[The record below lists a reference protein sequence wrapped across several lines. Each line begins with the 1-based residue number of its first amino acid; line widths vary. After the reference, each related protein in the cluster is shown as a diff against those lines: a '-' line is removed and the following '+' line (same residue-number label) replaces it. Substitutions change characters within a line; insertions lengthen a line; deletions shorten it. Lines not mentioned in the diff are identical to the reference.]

1 MGEVASFR
9 YCRQSLFNKETPM
22 PYLLL
27 TLSSLIWSGN
37 FVLSRAM
44 NATIPPAGFV
54 FWRWLVA
61 ALILAPVALPKLRR
75 EWPIVRANLRLICI
89 CGFFGVT
96 LFNFLIYTAM
106 HTTTAINAALV
117 NSSIPV
123 FIIMFARVFYGQRVT
138 LRQHTGIALS
148 LAGVATI
155 VLQGELARFRTLSF
169 NRGDLL
175 VLVAAVAWALY
186 SVALRRYP
194 QGLNPFLFLFCISI
208 CGLAFLIPFYG
219 LEIASGHLMTANPAT
234 VLSVAYVG
242 IFASVVA
249 FTTWNSGLRK
259 VGPHLGGQFVHLMP
273 AFSTILAV
281 IFLGEQL
288 HPFHLA
294 GIALI
299 FTGILCATLGTVK
312 PPLAT

>member
-1 MGEVASFR
+1 
-9 YCRQSLFNKETPM
+9 M

-27 TLSSLIWSGN
+27 TLSALIWSGN
-37 FVLSRAM
+37 FVISRAM
-44 NATIPPAGFV
+44 STTIPPAGFV

-61 ALILAPVALPKLRR
+61 AIILAPIALPRLRR
-75 EWPIVRANLRLICI
+75 EWPIVRANWQLICI
-89 CGFFGVT
+89 CGFFAVT

-117 NSSIPV
+117 NSAIPV

-138 LRQHTGIALS
+138 IRQHTGIALS
-148 LAGVATI
+148 MAGVATI
-155 VLQGELARFRTLSF
+155 ILQGDLARIRTLTF

-175 VLVAAVAWALY
+175 VLLAAVAWALY

-194 QGLNPFLFLFCISI
+194 QGLNSFVFLFSITI
-208 CGLAFLIPFYG
+208 CGLVFMIPFYAV
-219 LEIASGHLMTANPAT
+219 EIASGKLMTANLPT
-234 VLSVAYVG
+234 ILSIAYVG

-249 FTTWNSGLRK
+249 FMMWNSGLRK

-281 IFLGEQL
+281 IFLGERL
-288 HPFHLA
+288 RAFHLA

-299 FTGILCATLGTVK
+299 FVGILCATLERK
-312 PPLAT
+312 RPPVSA

>member
-1 MGEVASFR
+1 
-9 YCRQSLFNKETPM
+9 M

-27 TLSSLIWSGN
+27 TLSAFIWSGN

-61 ALILAPVALPKLRR
+61 ICVLCPIVIPRLRK
-75 EWPIVRANLRLICI
+75 EWPLVRANLKLVCV

-106 HTTTAINAALV
+106 HSTTAINAALV
-117 NSSIPV
+117 NSAIPV
-123 FIIMFARVFYGQRVT
+123 FILMFARLIFGQTVS
-138 LRQHTGIALS
+138 LRQHAGIALS

-155 VLQGELARFRTLSF
+155 ILQGDLGRIRTLSF

-175 VLVAAVAWALY
+175 VLLAAVAWALY

-194 QGLNPFLFLFCISI
+194 QGLNPFVFLFSISLSGLLFLV
-208 CGLAFLIPFYG
+208 PFYAF
-219 LEIASGHLMTANPAT
+219 EIHSGAVMNANTPT
-234 VLSVAYVG
+234 LLSIAYVG
-242 IFASVVA
+242 ILASVVA
-249 FTTWNSGLRK
+249 FTTWNIGLRR
-259 VGPHLGGQFVHLMP
+259 VGAHVGGQFIHLMP
-273 AFSTILAV
+273 AFSTMLAV
-281 IFLGEQL
+281 AFLGEQL
-288 HPFHLA
+288 HLFHIV

-299 FTGILCATLGTVK
+299 LTGIVCATFRIAKT
-312 PPLAT
+312 A

>member
-1 MGEVASFR
+1 
-9 YCRQSLFNKETPM
+9 M

-27 TLSSLIWSGN
+27 TLSALIWSGN

-61 ALILAPVALPKLRR
+61 ALVLTPIALPRLRR
-75 EWPIVRANLRLICI
+75 EWPILRANLRLICI

-96 LFNFLIYTAM
+96 LFNFLIYTAV

-117 NSSIPV
+117 NSAIPV
-123 FIIMFARVFYGQRVT
+123 FIIMFARVFFGQRVT
-138 LRQHTGIALS
+138 LRQHMGIALS

-155 VLQGELARFRTLSF
+155 ILQGDLARIRTLSF

-175 VLVAAVAWALY
+175 VLLAAVAWALY

-194 QGLNPFLFLFCISI
+194 QGLNPFLFLYSI
-208 CGLAFLIPFYG
+208 AIAGLIFLIPFYAA
-219 LEIASGHLMTANPAT
+219 EIASGKTMTANPAT
-234 VLSVAYVG
+234 VLSIAYVG

-249 FTTWNSGLRK
+249 FSTWNSGLRQ
-259 VGPHLGGQFVHLMP
+259 VGAHLGGQFVHLMP

-281 IFLGEQL
+281 IFLGERLQL
-288 HPFHLA
+288 FHIV

-299 FTGILCATLGTVK
+299 LVGILCATLGTLR
-312 PPLAT
+312 PSATT

>member
-1 MGEVASFR
+1 
-9 YCRQSLFNKETPM
+9 M

-27 TLSSLIWSGN
+27 TLSALIWSGN
-37 FVLSRAM
+37 FVISRAM
-44 NATIPPAGFV
+44 STTIPPAGFV

-61 ALILAPVALPKLRR
+61 AIILAPIALPRLRR
-75 EWPIVRANLRLICI
+75 EWPIVRANWQLICI
-89 CGFFGVT
+89 CGFFAVT

-117 NSSIPV
+117 NSAIPV

-138 LRQHTGIALS
+138 IRQHTGIALS
-148 LAGVATI
+148 MAGVATI
-155 VLQGELARFRTLSF
+155 ILQGDLARIWTLTF

-175 VLVAAVAWALY
+175 VLLAAVAWALY

-194 QGLNPFLFLFCISI
+194 QGLNSFVFLFSITI
-208 CGLAFLIPFYG
+208 CGLVFMIPFYAV
-219 LEIASGHLMTANPAT
+219 EIASGKLMTANLPT
-234 VLSVAYVG
+234 ILSIAYVG

-249 FTTWNSGLRK
+249 FMMWNSGLRK

-281 IFLGEQL
+281 IFLGERL
-288 HPFHLA
+288 RAFHLA

-299 FTGILCATLGTVK
+299 FVGILCATLERK
-312 PPLAT
+312 RPPVSA

>member
-1 MGEVASFR
+1 
-9 YCRQSLFNKETPM
+9 M

-27 TLSSLIWSGN
+27 TLSAFLWSGN

-54 FWRWLVA
+54 FWRWVVA
-61 ALILAPVALPKLRR
+61 FCLLSPIALPRLRR
-75 EWPIVRANLRLICI
+75 EWGIVRSNWRLICI

-96 LFNFLIYTAM
+96 LFNLLIYTAV

-117 NSSIPV
+117 NSAIPV
-123 FIIMFARVFYGQRVT
+123 FIIMFARLIYGQRVT

-148 LAGVATI
+148 LFGVATI
-155 VLQGELARFRTLSF
+155 ILQGDPARIRTLSF

-175 VLVAAVAWALY
+175 VLLAAVAWALY

-194 QGLNPFLFLFCISI
+194 QGLNPFVFLFSI
-208 CGLAFLIPFYG
+208 TASGLFFLAPFYAH
-219 LEIASGHLMTANPAT
+219 EIVSGSLMIPNYPTI
-234 VLSVAYVG
+234 LSIAYVG

-249 FTTWNSGLRK
+249 FSTWNSGLRR
-259 VGPHLGGQFVHLMP
+259 VGAHVGGQFIHLMP

-281 IFLGEQL
+281 AFLGERLQL
-288 HPFHLA
+288 FHIV
-294 GIALI
+294 GITLI
-299 FTGILCATLGTVK
+299 FVGILCATLVRK
-312 PPLAT
+312 

>member
-1 MGEVASFR
+1 
-9 YCRQSLFNKETPM
+9 M

-27 TLSSLIWSGN
+27 TLSALIWSGN

-61 ALILAPVALPKLRR
+61 ALVLAPIALPRLRR
-75 EWPIVRANLRLICI
+75 EWPIVRANWLLICI

-96 LFNFLIYTAM
+96 LFNLLIYTAV

-117 NSSIPV
+117 NSAIPV
-123 FIIMFARVFYGQRVT
+123 FIIMFARIFYGQRVT

-155 VLQGELARFRTLSF
+155 ILQGDLARIRTLSF

-175 VLVAAVAWALY
+175 VLLAAVAWALY

-194 QGLNPFLFLFCISI
+194 QGLNPFLFLFSI
-208 CGLAFLIPFYG
+208 TVSGLLFLTPFYA
-219 LEIASGHLMTANPAT
+219 LEIASGKLMTANLAT
-234 VLSVAYVG
+234 LLSIAYVG
-242 IFASVVA
+242 IFASVIA

-259 VGPHLGGQFVHLMP
+259 VGAHLGGQFVHLMP

-281 IFLGEQL
+281 IFLGERL
-288 HPFHLA
+288 HLFHIV

-299 FTGILCATLGTVK
+299 FVGILCATLGTMK
-312 PPLAT
+312 PRTPA

>member
-1 MGEVASFR
+1 MR
-9 YCRQSLFNKETPM
+9 
-22 PYLLL
+22 YLLL
-27 TLSSLIWSGN
+27 TLSALIWSGN
-37 FVLSRAM
+37 FVISRAM

-61 ALILAPVALPKLRR
+61 VFILAPIALPRLRR
-75 EWPIVRANLRLICI
+75 EWPIVRANLLLICI

-96 LFNFLIYTAM
+96 LFNYLIYTAM
-106 HTTTAINAALV
+106 HSTTAINAALV
-117 NSSIPV
+117 NSAIPV

-155 VLQGELARFRTLSF
+155 ILQGDLARIRTLSF

-175 VLVAAVAWALY
+175 VLLAAVAWALY

-194 QGLNPFLFLFCISI
+194 QGLNPFLFLFCMAVT
-208 CGLAFLIPFYG
+208 GLIFLVPFYAI
-219 LEIASGHLMTANPAT
+219 EIASGRFLTPNPPT
-234 VLSVAYVG
+234 LLSIAYVG

-249 FTTWNSGLRK
+249 FSMWNSGLRQ
-259 VGPHLGGQFVHLMP
+259 VGAHLGGQFVHLMP

-281 IFLGEQL
+281 IFLGERL
-288 HPFHLA
+288 HLFHIA

-299 FTGILCATLGTVK
+299 FVGILCATLEK
-312 PPLAT
+312 KRPLAAA

>member
-1 MGEVASFR
+1 
-9 YCRQSLFNKETPM
+9 M

-27 TLSSLIWSGN
+27 TLSALIWSGN
-37 FVLSRAM
+37 FVISRAM
-44 NATIPPAGFV
+44 STTIPPAGFV

-61 ALILAPVALPKLRR
+61 AIILAPIALPRLRR
-75 EWPIVRANLRLICI
+75 EWPIVRANWQLICI
-89 CGFFGVT
+89 CGFFAVT

-117 NSSIPV
+117 NSAIPV

-138 LRQHTGIALS
+138 IRQHTGIALS
-148 LAGVATI
+148 MAGVATI
-155 VLQGELARFRTLSF
+155 ILQGDLARIWTLTF

-175 VLVAAVAWALY
+175 VLLAAVAWALY

-194 QGLNPFLFLFCISI
+194 QGLNSFVFLFSITI
-208 CGLAFLIPFYG
+208 CGLVFMIPFYAV
-219 LEIASGHLMTANPAT
+219 EIASGKVVTANLPT
-234 VLSVAYVG
+234 ILSIAYVG

-249 FTTWNSGLRK
+249 FMMWNSGLRK

-281 IFLGEQL
+281 IFLGERL
-288 HPFHLA
+288 RAFHLA

-299 FTGILCATLGTVK
+299 FVGILCATLERK
-312 PPLAT
+312 RPPVSA